1 MDKVVCEMTRGI
13 PLLARIALPALI
25 LLSPSIVLSLAAP
38 LAAQETGDSASVPP
52 DWIVGQVID
61 ARNGEPIVGA
71 RVSAVG
77 TDWASITN
85 ATGRFALRDLD
96 PGIWNVQ
103 VENLGYT
110 ARAVQAR
117 VPTDGRVL
125 VIEIEPD
132 PIVLEGLEVV
142 TRRFETRRRAVGVAV
157 REFGTDDLAVSGDRS
172 VAEMLQMRFG
182 LMPARCTDGGNGCV
196 WLRGRSERPEVYIDE
211 APILEGWEVL
221 DLFRPYEF
229 HMLEVFQSGRHI
241 RAYTHA
247 FMERASRTRYLPIP
261 IGE

>member
-1 MDKVVCEMTRGI
+1 MTRGTALSALV
-13 PLLARIALPALI
+13 LLGWALGAFPAG
-25 LLSPSIVLSLAAP
+25 P
-38 LAAQETGDSASVPP
+38 LAAQDTLSIPR

-61 ARNGEPIVGA
+61 ARTGTPVGGA

-77 TDWASITN
+77 SDWASLTN

-110 ARAVQAR
+110 ARVVEIR
-117 VPTDGRVL
+117 VPTDGSAL
-125 VIEIEPD
+125 AIELEPD

-157 REFGTDDLAVSGDRS
+157 NAFDSDDLAVSADRS

-196 WLRGRSERPEVYIDE
+196 WLRGRSVRPEVHIDE
-211 APILEGWEVL
+211 APMLEGWEVL

-229 HMLEVFQSGRHI
+229 HMIEVFQRGRHI

-247 FMERASRTRYLPIP
+247 FMERASRVRYLPIP
-261 IGE
+261 IG